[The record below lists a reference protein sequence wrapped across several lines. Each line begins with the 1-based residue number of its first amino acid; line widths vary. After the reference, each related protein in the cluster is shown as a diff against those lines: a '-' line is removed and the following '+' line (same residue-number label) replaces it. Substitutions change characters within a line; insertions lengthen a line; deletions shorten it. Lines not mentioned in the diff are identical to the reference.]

1 MEVAVKDR
9 IVLTPNTIWLEKLF
23 LNYLPLTNATF
34 KLMCNILIS
43 LSKDN
48 D

>member
-34 KLMCNILIS
+34 KVDVQYIDKFI
-43 LSKDN
+43 
-48 D
+48 